1 MLNAEGINGLSCR
14 HNTRP
19 EIEKVESSS
28 SNYKGGSRFDLII
41 EGKCPNGNANVMK
54 LSALP

>member
-54 LSALP
+54 